1 MSTISDVARVAGVS
15 VATVSRALRGVST
28 VNPAT
33 RERVLRAA
41 EELDYVASPTAASLA
56 SGRTRVIGIVTPFL
70 TRWFFATVISAVEK
84 TLREYGF
91 HALLIDLEADSA
103 LRRREL
109 TTQMLSKRADGLIT
123 VNVPLRDDEL
133 ALLDKLGLPV
143 VAIGNPVAGY
153 PLVHI
158 DDQAAVRTA
167 VDHLVD
173 LGHTRIGYVGSVPVE
188 AEHRLVPWGRLTGF
202 RATMAEHGLLV
213 DERWVIPCDWSAQDA
228 ARQATALFLTDPAPT
243 AVVAG
248 SDEMAIGVM
257 AAATESGRRVPEDLS
272 VVGID
277 DFFLADVLRLTTIR
291 QDVVA
296 QGRTAAAMLL
306 HQLLEHSQ
314 EPSPPL
320 PQGLDDD
327 HVLTMETQLVRR
339 RTTSPLRGAV
349 RSHPP
354 LLGTPADR

>member
-1 MSTISDVARVAGVS
+1 MSTISDVARAAGVS

-33 RERVLRAA
+33 RQRVLLAA

-70 TRWFFATVISAVEK
+70 TRWFFSTVISAVEK
-84 TLREYGF
+84 TVREHAF
-91 HALLIDLEADSA
+91 HALLIDLEADTA

-123 VNVPLRDDEL
+123 VNVPLRDHEL
-133 ALLDKLGLPV
+133 ALLDKLALPV
-143 VAIGNPVAGY
+143 VAIGNPVPGR

-158 DDQAAVRTA
+158 DDQAAVQKA

-188 AEHRLVPWGRLTGF
+188 AEHRLVPWGRLSGF
-202 RATMAEHGLLV
+202 RSAMADHGLHV
-213 DERWVIPCDWSAQDA
+213 DDHWVIPCDWSAQDA
-228 ARQATALFLTDPAPT
+228 ARQSTTLFLRDPAPT

-277 DFFLADVLRLTTIR
+277 DFFLADVLRLTTVR
-291 QDVVA
+291 QDVDA
-296 QGRTAAAMLL
+296 QGRAAATMLL
-306 HQLLEHSQ
+306 HRLLDGSH
-314 EPSPPL
+314 EPAPPL
-320 PQGLDDD
+320 PPGLEDG
-327 HVLTMETQLVRR
+327 VLTLDTQLVRR
-339 RTTSPLRGAV
+339 RTTSPLRGSVPA
-349 RSHPP
+349 HPP
-354 LLGTPADR
+354 LLGIPADR